1 MCVRTEAKVCCA
13 VAAVLCCAVLC
24 YEVFFFFFQ
33 LCGSLTI
40 ARAGSPG
47 GSATSGTRQVTFGL
61 VQFGTTF
68 LRDRRSILELQGR
81 ARRFQRMASCSEQV
95 TFMEALW
102 RNSQID
108 ESLE

>member
-13 VAAVLCCAVLC
+13 VLCCAVLC
-24 YEVFFFFFQ
+24 YEVFFFQ

-47 GSATSGTRQVTFGL
+47 GSGTSGTRQVTFGL

-68 LRDRRSILELQGR
+68 LKDRRSILELQGR

-95 TFMEALW
+95 TFVEALW

>member
-1 MCVRTEAKVCCA
+1 M
-13 VAAVLCCAVLC
+13 LCCAVLRC
-24 YEVFFFFFQ
+24 AMRCFFFQ
-33 LCGSLTI
+33 LCDSLTI

-47 GSATSGTRQVTFGL
+47 GSGTSGTSQVTFEL

-68 LRDRRSILELQGR
+68 LKDRRSILELQGR

-95 TFMEALW
+95 TFVEALW

>member
-1 MCVRTEAKVCCA
+1 M
-13 VAAVLCCAVLC
+13 
-24 YEVFFFFFQ
+24 
-33 LCGSLTI
+33 
-40 ARAGSPG
+40 
-47 GSATSGTRQVTFGL
+47 TFGL

-95 TFMEALW
+95 TFVEALW

>member
-1 MCVRTEAKVCCA
+1 M
-13 VAAVLCCAVLC
+13 
-24 YEVFFFFFQ
+24 
-33 LCGSLTI
+33 
-40 ARAGSPG
+40 
-47 GSATSGTRQVTFGL
+47 TFGL